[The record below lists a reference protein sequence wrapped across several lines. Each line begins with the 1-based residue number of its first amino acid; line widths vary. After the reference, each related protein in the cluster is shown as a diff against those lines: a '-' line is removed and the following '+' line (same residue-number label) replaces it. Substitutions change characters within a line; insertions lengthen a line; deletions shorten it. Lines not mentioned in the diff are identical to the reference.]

1 MSRPPQR
8 SAHPTPAP
16 GNPAHRKERAP
27 PAPLAGPFLPGW
39 KYVNVRRTLLFR
51 ERSLDS
57 GTQWVVFEPNGA
69 PLTGVEGRDS
79 PG

>member
-1 MSRPPQR
+1 V
-8 SAHPTPAP
+8 
-16 GNPAHRKERAP
+16 E
-27 PAPLAGPFLPGW
+27 
-39 KYVNVRRTLLFR
+39 YVNVRRTLLFR

-57 GTQWVVFEPNGA
+57 GTQWVIFEPNGA